1 MPAKAV
7 SLGDMRERVQILAPI
22 DGRDVIGGL
31 VRSWNTIAT
40 VWARVEEMS
49 ASEQYHREQV
59 QTSAQ
64 FAVTIRFR
72 ADVTTNQRIVW
83 RGRRFEISGR
93 PNPDERRRF
102 IRLTCKELFTDAAAG
117 IDATPYLLDDDSVLL
132 FDDDGTTSLTDE
144 AA

>member
-7 SLGDMRERVQILAPI
+7 TLGDMRERVQILTYT
-22 DGRDVIGGL
+22 DTRDQIGGT
-31 VRSWNTIAT
+31 VRSWTTLAT

-49 ASEQYHREQV
+49 AGEQYHREQI

-72 ADVTTNQRIVW
+72 ADVTVNQRITW

-102 IRLTCKELFTDAAAG
+102 LRLACKELFM
-117 IDATPYLLDDDSVLL
+117 DAT
-132 FDDDGTTSLTDE
+132 
-144 AA
+144 